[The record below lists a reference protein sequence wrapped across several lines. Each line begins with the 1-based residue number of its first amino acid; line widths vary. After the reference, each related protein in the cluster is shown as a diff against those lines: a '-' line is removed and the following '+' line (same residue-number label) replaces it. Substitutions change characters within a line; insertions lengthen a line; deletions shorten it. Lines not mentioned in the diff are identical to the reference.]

1 MVNKICFN
9 PQDRSNFVGLDNI
22 AELTLHFGE
31 EPEKPYVPMGVMKNL
46 ARLEI
51 IIDEGYYLES
61 TIIEPLFQGIGFS
74 SNLEEVRLEYFLSE
88 NIQICGDLILRYLSQ
103 IKRLE
108 IVDIN
113 ALTNQADMKDLL
125 WIPNLKNLKTLAFF
139 GFNFDKD
146 SVLFYETPMAN
157 VKRLELFGF
166 YLIQGDDS
174 STFLIF
180 LLSKNFPAL
189 HTLEI
194 IDGDEASIFKD
205 GWNWNISVLE
215 SVLNALGSIKN
226 LIISGMRCE
235 LEIPLGFNKPM
246 VKSAMLEALEIIEKK
261 FPLDSTGIELEAVMT
276 CNRVETGDSSAKPSD
291 GYRLTIIKE
300 KGKGPFLKIWLF
312 IYGLEL
318 IFHSDCFILYFILR
332 TVPYTYFIHNEP
344 RSNTESS
351 CYL

>member
-1 MVNKICFN
+1 MKMKNEMICLLQPSIFFRLGQKVMEFSLPEEMWELSLPKEMWCRIWSDLDFETLQKTCVLVCQGWFENIRGNGRLSGQLRLKNEEMEEEEAKTILRKWKELRVLRLSKKLDQVDLSKTQEFLKKVIVPYVPEGYSNASLDVLKDYPVLVNKICFN

-31 EPEKPYVPMGVMKNL
+31 ELEKPYVPMGVMKNL

-139 GFNFDKD
+139 GFNSFSFNFDKD

-194 IDGDEASIFKD
+194 ID
-205 GWNWNISVLE
+205 V
-215 SVLNALGSIKN
+215 
-226 LIISGMRCE
+226 
-235 LEIPLGFNKPM
+235 
-246 VKSAMLEALEIIEKK
+246 
-261 FPLDSTGIELEAVMT
+261 
-276 CNRVETGDSSAKPSD
+276 DSSK
-291 GYRLTIIKE
+291 K
-300 KGKGPFLKIWLF
+300 
-312 IYGLEL
+312 
-318 IFHSDCFILYFILR
+318 
-332 TVPYTYFIHNEP
+332 
-344 RSNTESS
+344 
-351 CYL
+351 